1 MRSDYNQIPVVTVLM
16 SVYNGEKYLRQAI
29 DSILNQ
35 TLRDF
40 EFVIYDDCSNDSTAE
55 IINSYSDTR
64 IVYRRNSSNKGLT
77 ANLADGVKRSAARYI
92 ARMDADDVAYS
103 NRLKRQVEWMDVH
116 PEITILGTPVKYFS
130 VSPGDGALSEQPQD
144 DATIK
149 ARLFIDFTLM
159 HPSIMIRRDD
169 LVNRGINYNTDF
181 RYSQDHALYFDCI
194 MQGLKFAN
202 YPEPLLH
209 MRGHAASIS
218 SHNHG
223 AQQECSKRARLLFLQ
238 STGLFRDCL
247 DSEIEIYN
255 DLASWEFPDSPSKID
270 KFESF
275 VCKVCSNPVS
285 KQYFDV
291 ELLRMTIIEKL
302 YDIAYLCVGD
312 KRYGKAALRIR
323 RSPLGMYI
331 AKWPLK
337 KTIKFY
343 LKYIIKK

>member
-1 MRSDYNQIPVVTVLM
+1 MSARSKNTEDIRLRPVFGMKVRFLLHGFVRSVLHTRHNILVYIINSTLAIIQVMRSDYNQIPVVTVLM

-181 RYSQDHALYFDCI
+181 RYSQDHALYLI
-194 MQGLKFAN
+194 AL
-202 YPEPLLH
+202 
-209 MRGHAASIS
+209 
-218 SHNHG
+218 
-223 AQQECSKRARLLFLQ
+223 
-238 STGLFRDCL
+238 
-247 DSEIEIYN
+247 
-255 DLASWEFPDSPSKID
+255 
-270 KFESF
+270 
-275 VCKVCSNPVS
+275 CK
-285 KQYFDV
+285 D
-291 ELLRMTIIEKL
+291 
-302 YDIAYLCVGD
+302 
-312 KRYGKAALRIR
+312 
-323 RSPLGMYI
+323 
-331 AKWPLK
+331 
-337 KTIKFY
+337 
-343 LKYIIKK
+343 